1 MVRKIGIA
9 LIFVG
14 VAAFSPAPI
23 NHSHEGYTKQSPQT
37 QAQLAAQQKFNGVSP
52 VVGQVPANLDEVGH
66 TRFTNRVQQV
76 SHTGDQTIQ
85 AGSMSTD
92 KVGAAAITSA
102 TTRVAAEEHQGQYA
116 WLFAIL
122 IAVAGFLG
130 WKFFQYKIEKAT
142 PVPTFSK
149 RLLKE
154 FEKGKN

>member
-23 NHSHEGYTKQSPQT
+23 NHSHEGSTKQAPQT
-37 QAQLAAQQKFNGVSP
+37 QAQLASQQQFNGVSP

-66 TRFTNRVQQV
+66 TRFTNRIQQGEHV
-76 SHTGDQTIQ
+76 GEQSIK
-85 AGSMSTD
+85 AGSISTD

-102 TTRVAAEEHQGQYA
+102 TTRVAAEEHQGRFA
-116 WLFAIL
+116 WLIAIL
-122 IAVAGFLG
+122 IAAAGFFG

-154 FEKGKN
+154 FENGKS